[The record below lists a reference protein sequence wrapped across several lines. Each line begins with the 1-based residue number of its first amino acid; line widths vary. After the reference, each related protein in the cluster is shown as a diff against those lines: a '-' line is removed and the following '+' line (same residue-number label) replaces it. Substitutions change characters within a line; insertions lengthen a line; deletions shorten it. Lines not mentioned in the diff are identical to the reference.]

1 VNTAI
6 DLNCDMGESYGAYTI
21 GGDAGVV
28 AYITSANIAC
38 GFHASDPMVMDRT
51 VRLCRDNNVAPG
63 AHPGF
68 PDRVGFG
75 RRFMDLTAEE
85 LINDVIYQ
93 VGALRGFL
101 ARYELPLQHVKLHG
115 ALYNYVA
122 TREELILRIAGALQ
136 KPFDNPVFLTLGTT
150 RTTNLLEKCR
160 REGIRLALEAFPD
173 RRYTDVGELQSRREP
188 GAVLKDPREIA
199 RRAVAMATRK
209 GVESVSGRWLEMD
222 IHTLCL
228 HGDNK
233 ESMEAAALIYRSLLD
248 EQIQLHPLGVILP

>member
-1 VNTAI
+1 MNTAI

-136 KPFDNPVFLTLGTT
+136 KPFDNPVFLTRGTT
-150 RTTNLLEKCR
+150 RTTKLLEKCR
-160 REGIRLALEAFPD
+160 REGIRLALEPFRTGATPMP
-173 RRYTDVGELQSRREP
+173 ESCQSPRDP
-188 GAVLKDPREIA
+188 GRFQRTPERLPT
-199 RRAVAMATRK
+199 AVAMATRK
-209 GVESVSGRWLEMD
+209 AWKASAPLAGND
-222 IHTLCL
+222 IQYPSL

-233 ESMEAAALIYRSLLD
+233 ESMRRRADTLPSMNRSKYT
-248 EQIQLHPLGVILP
+248 P